1 MKILEGWVYEVQFL
15 KGDTVVWIVDT
26 KKCIHRLLDHFAPT
40 FYVGGDPKEWQAV
53 AHFLIDR
60 PWDVTL
66 SRAQMPDSR
75 LDFPARV
82 LKVGVEDP
90 QLLKAIINRIMR
102 FKPEVIGDCRDTP
115 ITDMYL
121 QMRQIRPLALCRFAL
136 DKENRILGI
145 ESDEKLFQEW

>member
-1 MKILEGWVYEVQFL
+1 MKILEGWVYDVQFL
-15 KGDTVVWIVDT
+15 KGDTLVWIVDT
-26 KKCIHRLLDHFAPT
+26 QKRIHRLLDHFTPT

-66 SRAQMPDSR
+66 SRARKLDSG
-75 LDFPARV
+75 LSCPARV

-90 QLLKAIINRIMR
+90 QLLKAIVNRIMR
-102 FKPEVIGDCRDTP
+102 FKPEVTGDCGDMP

-136 DKENRILGI
+136 DNDNRILGV
-145 ESDEKLFQEW
+145 EVSEPA